1 MKKHSRVYAEIDL
14 DAIAENFQ
22 SMKNRLCPG
31 TRMIAVVKTD
41 GYGHGAVPV
50 SKMLEPLDYI
60 WGFAVAT
67 VEEAHELRVQGITK
81 PILILGYVFEE
92 DYALLSKEEIRPA
105 VFKYDMAE
113 QMSRAAM
120 TAGRKINIHLALDT
134 GMSRIGFA
142 DNEESVCE
150 IRRIH
155 DLPGIEIEGMF
166 THFAR
171 ADELDKTFAK
181 AQAQRY
187 IQFREMLKQAG
198 VNIPLRHCSN
208 SAAILE
214 MPELNMELVRPG
226 ITNYGIYPSDEVS
239 REQVQ
244 LRAAMSLKS
253 HIVYIKEVAAG
264 TPVSYGGTYVTN
276 RRTRIATI
284 PVGYGDGYPRSLSN
298 KGWVLIH
305 GKKAPILGRVCMD
318 QFMVDVTDIPEAKEL
333 DEAVLMGESEGV
345 TLSVDELG
353 KLSGRFPYEFV
364 CDIGKRVPRIYRK
377 DGKMTL

>member
-92 DYALLSKEEIRPA
+92 DYALLAKEEIRPA

-187 IQFREMLKQAG
+187 IQFLEMLK
-198 VNIPLRHCSN
+198 
-208 SAAILE
+208 
-214 MPELNMELVRPG
+214 
-226 ITNYGIYPSDEVS
+226 
-239 REQVQ
+239 
-244 LRAAMSLKS
+244 
-253 HIVYIKEVAAG
+253 
-264 TPVSYGGTYVTN
+264 N
-276 RRTRIATI
+276 R
-284 PVGYGDGYPRSLSN
+284 DKN
-298 KGWVLIH
+298 K
-305 GKKAPILGRVCMD
+305 
-318 QFMVDVTDIPEAKEL
+318 
-333 DEAVLMGESEGV
+333 
-345 TLSVDELG
+345 
-353 KLSGRFPYEFV
+353 
-364 CDIGKRVPRIYRK
+364 
-377 DGKMTL
+377 